1 MNMTELFDSLPAW
14 QGSGLVILLG
24 AVVYV
29 FTRFGVLRLLDRMAS
44 STDNDLDDRLVLF
57 ARRFLGFAV
66 VFGVVLGVMKV
77 LQIEISPLLASAGIA
92 GIALGLAAKETLA
105 DILAGVFLIADRP
118 MRVGDRVKIES
129 IGRDWGAWG
138 DVLDIGLRRTKVRNT
153 DGVVVNYPNSVLAN
167 SVITNFS
174 DEQGPTR
181 VRIRLQL
188 DYSADIS
195 KAREVTR
202 ATLAPMDGIDGNS
215 IELLARTLWDQ
226 TGGHMHAGVLVE
238 IRYLIADVRERTRIR
253 SRVLEALL
261 AAYREADIP
270 LARPHLSVI
279 TEPSEQD

>member
-1 MNMTELFDSLPAW
+1 MNMPEFFDSLPVW
-14 QGSGLVILLG
+14 QRSGLVILLG
-24 AVVYV
+24 VVVYV

-118 MRVGDRVKIES
+118 MRVGDRVNIES

-153 DGVVVNYPNSVLAN
+153 DGVVVNYPNSVLAS

-188 DYSADIS
+188 DYGADIS

-202 ATLAPMDGIDGNS
+202 ATLTPMDGIDGDS
-215 IELLARTLWDQ
+215 IELLARSLWDQ

-238 IRYLIADVRERTRIR
+238 IRYLIDDVRERTRIR

-279 TEPSEQD
+279 AKPSTQD